1 MPANI
6 CTAFALFHQRFG
18 IEDKEPC
25 FRVNV
30 ARFIEIQRLLV
41 LRHDLRIKR
50 VRLIQ
55 PLRVRLIQV
64 ATNYIFFRHW
74 KIIVC
79 LMQTTSLQHAVVKRR
94 LRWSSL

>member
-1 MPANI
+1 MPTNV
-6 CTAFALFHQRFG
+6 CTAFALVKQRFR

-30 ARFIEIQRLLV
+30 ARFIEIQRLLM

-55 PLRVRLIQV
+55 PLRMRLIQV
-64 ATNYIFFRHW
+64 ATNYISFWHW
-74 KIIVC
+74 KIIVF
-79 LMQTTSLQHAVVKRR
+79 LIQTTSIQHAGVKRR
-94 LRWSSL
+94 NH